1 MEKGPWVSRLYALF
15 LVNAIFV
22 ALAAAPLIFAYPAV
36 FKTLGIPSMEN
47 GFFVQVAA
55 AWLLMEGFASWLVW
69 QHPLGNRDLVVSI
82 IGMKVVF
89 ILVVITTMLGGTLP
103 AQAFAIGAV
112 IDALFCIGF
121 VAFLRDDD
129 ARP

>member
-1 MEKGPWVSRLYALF
+1 MLRLHGLF

-22 ALAAAPLIFAYPAV
+22 TLAALPLIFAYPAT
-36 FKTLGIPSMEN
+36 FGFLGISSLEN
-47 GFFVQVAA
+47 GFFVQVAG
-55 AWLLMEGFASWLVW
+55 AWLLMEGFASLLVW
-69 QHPLGNRDLVVSI
+69 QRPLGNSDLVVSI

-89 ILVVITTMLGGTLP
+89 ILMVIAAMLGGTLP
-103 AQAFAIGAV
+103 AQAFMIGAI

-121 VAFLRDDD
+121 IAFLRSEH

>member
-1 MEKGPWVSRLYALF
+1 MSRLHGLF

-22 ALAAAPLIFAYPAV
+22 ALAALPLIFVYPTA
-36 FKTLGIPSMEN
+36 FEMLGISSLEN
-47 GFFVQVAA
+47 GFFVQVTG
-55 AWLLMEGFASWLVW
+55 AWLLMEGFASFLVW
-69 QHPLGNRDLVVSI
+69 QSPLGNRDLVVSI

-89 ILVVITTMLGGTLP
+89 ILVVIAALLGGTLS
-103 AQAFAIGAV
+103 AQAFAVAAV

-121 VAFLRDDD
+121 IAFLRNDH

>member
-1 MEKGPWVSRLYALF
+1 VSRLYGLF

-22 ALAAAPLIFAYPAV
+22 TLAALPLIFVYPAV
-36 FKTLGIPSMEN
+36 FGVLGISSLEN
-47 GFFVQVAA
+47 GFFVQVAG
-55 AWLLMEGFASWLVW
+55 AWLLMEGFASLLVW
-69 QHPLGNRDLVVSI
+69 QRPLGNRDLVVSI
-82 IGMKVVF
+82 IGMKAVF
-89 ILVVITTMLGGTLP
+89 ILVVIAAMLGGTLP

-121 VAFLRDDD
+121 VAFLRDDH

>member
-1 MEKGPWVSRLYALF
+1 MSKLHGLF
-15 LVNAIFV
+15 LVNTIFV
-22 ALAAAPLIFAYPAV
+22 ALAALPLIFAYPAA
-36 FKTLGIPSMEN
+36 FGFLGIPSLEN
-47 GFFVQVAA
+47 GFFVQVAG
-55 AWLLMEGFASWLVW
+55 AWLLMEGFASLLVW
-69 QHPLGNRDLVVSI
+69 QRPLGNRDLVVSI

-89 ILVVITTMLGGTLP
+89 ILVVVAAMLGSTLP

-121 VAFLRDDD
+121 IAFLRDDH

>member
-1 MEKGPWVSRLYALF
+1 MSKLHGLF

-22 ALAAAPLIFAYPAV
+22 ALAALPLIFAYPAL
-36 FKTLGIPSMEN
+36 FGALGIPSLEN
-47 GFFVQVAA
+47 GFFVQVAG
-55 AWLLMEGFASWLVW
+55 AWLLMEGFASLLVW
-69 QHPLGNRDLVVSI
+69 QRPLGNRDLVVSI

-89 ILVVITTMLGGTLP
+89 ILIVIAAMLGGTLP

-112 IDALFCIGF
+112 IDALFCIAF

-129 ARP
+129 ARS